1 MKKMRVLSM
10 AMAACLAVGTLA
22 GCGANGDKENT
33 LKIGGTGPLTGTAS
47 TYGESVKNGAQLAV
61 DEINK
66 DGGVN
71 GIKLEFMTFQDDAA
85 EGPKAKTAYEKL
97 MDDGMQI
104 FMGAVTS
111 GASVALNDLIKKD
124 GILQVTPSAS
134 QIEAA
139 SENSNAFRICFTDP
153 LQGEAMAKY
162 AFETL
167 KYTKAAIIYNQDD
180 SYSTGIYN
188 AFKAKWAEL
197 GGTVSA
203 DTSFGKDTSDFSAQV
218 TKIAD
223 SDAEFIFMPIYAE
236 KASQIAVTANSK
248 NVKLP
253 MVGCDGIDG
262 ILSYL
267 EGDSAKMVEGMIYLT
282 PFIAS
287 DPDEKIQ
294 KFVKDYKAK
303 YKMDPDQF
311 AADAYDAIYVIK
323 AALEKADIK
332 DASLDAKALGEKLV
346 PVMTQISVDGLTGKM
361 SFTAEGEP
369 NKDAKVAKIV
379 NGAYVAQ

>member
-1 MKKMRVLSM
+1 M
-10 AMAACLAVGTLA
+10 
-22 GCGANGDKENT
+22 
-33 LKIGGTGPLTGTAS
+33 
-47 TYGESVKNGAQLAV
+47 
-61 DEINK
+61 
-66 DGGVN
+66 
-71 GIKLEFMTFQDDAA
+71 
-85 EGPKAKTAYEKL
+85 
-97 MDDGMQI
+97 
-104 FMGAVTS
+104 
-111 GASVALNDLIKKD
+111 
-124 GILQVTPSAS
+124 
-134 QIEAA
+134 
-139 SENSNAFRICFTDP
+139 
-153 LQGEAMAKY
+153 
-162 AFETL
+162 
-167 KYTKAAIIYNQDD
+167 
-180 SYSTGIYN
+180 
-188 AFKAKWAEL
+188 

-267 EGDSAKMVEGMIYLT
+267 EGDSAKMVEGMVYLT